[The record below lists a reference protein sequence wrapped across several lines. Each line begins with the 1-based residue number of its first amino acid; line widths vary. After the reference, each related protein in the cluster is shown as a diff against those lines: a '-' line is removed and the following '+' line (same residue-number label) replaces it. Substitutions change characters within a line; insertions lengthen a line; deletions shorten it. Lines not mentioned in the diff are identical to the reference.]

1 MLNNTSLVFEK
12 VSNQLRKNE
21 NILKMSAQSNIQAG
35 IYDAVV
41 ISLSLDV
48 LFWVHEFTYST

>member
-12 VSNQLRKNE
+12 VSYQLRKNE
-21 NILKMSAQSNIQAG
+21 KILKMSAQSNIQAG

-48 LFWVHEFTYST
+48 LFWVDEFTYST